1 MSTHGAGASVTNAV
15 CTSSTAQ
22 SAAASTCPPEFA
34 TAKILYCNG
43 TCKGTDGVNGCQQA
57 DADDYCKLHN
67 CCATS
72 VATSWDNL
80 VATNVPG
87 FSCGEHDYGENKGEW
102 FGIPNIHTEADVLST
117 HGAGAS
123 ITNAVC
129 TPC

>member
-1 MSTHGAGASVTNAV
+1 MRGGTLRGNCNV
-15 CTSSTAQ
+15 CGQ
-22 SAAASTCPPEFA
+22 
-34 TAKILYCNG
+34 
-43 TCKGTDGVNGCQQA
+43 
-57 DADDYCKLHN
+57 
-67 CCATS
+67 
-72 VATSWDNL
+72 SWDNL

-117 HGAGAS
+117 HGPGAS